1 MNVSSFNYV
10 IVKIN
15 QMIDEDSGSK
25 KLIVQIIDMSDKILY
40 SQIKA

>member
-1 MNVSSFNYV
+1 VDKESSSFNYV

-15 QMIDEDSGSK
+15 QMLDEDSGSK

-40 SQIKA
+40 N